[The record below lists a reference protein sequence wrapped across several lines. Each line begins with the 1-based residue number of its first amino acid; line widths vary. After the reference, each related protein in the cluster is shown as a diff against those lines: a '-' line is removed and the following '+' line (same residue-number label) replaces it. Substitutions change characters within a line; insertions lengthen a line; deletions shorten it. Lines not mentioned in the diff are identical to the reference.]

1 MSRSNN
7 HNGGVLRGAI
17 IGFGN
22 AALHAHL
29 PAWRRSEGFE
39 IAAVV
44 EPDRAQADKARRVL
58 PGVPV
63 YGAFEELL
71 HNGRLDFIDIC
82 TPPCYHV
89 DLVTAACRSGL
100 HVFCEKPL
108 TVSTVSLQEIQQVA
122 RAHERVVFTV
132 NNWKYAPLWL
142 KTRELIDAG
151 LIGSIRS
158 ISLNVLR
165 PPNSGGG
172 ASAWRKCLEL
182 AWGGILIDH
191 GWHNLY
197 VILSLIGKPPRS
209 VAAKIDPPGAIGA
222 CCEETVDL
230 RVNFGDAEAHLH
242 LTWQAN
248 CRRNYGTIRGDKG
261 EVLINDDHLI
271 CRCAKKEPLEFYFA
285 EALSAGSHHP
295 EWMNPVVTNFRRE
308 ISDLQERGSNLQEAM
323 WCAQL
328 IELAYRSGQE
338 HSRPLPA
345 PPFADAACAPG

>member
-1 MSRSNN
+1 MNSGNN
-7 HNGGVLRGAI
+7 DNGGVLRGAI

-29 PAWRRSEGFE
+29 PAWQASEGFE

-44 EPDRAQADKARRVL
+44 EPNRARAEKARRLL

-63 YGAFEELL
+63 RDTFKELL
-71 HNGRLDFIDIC
+71 NNGRLDFIDIC

-89 DLVTAACRSGL
+89 DLVTEACRSGL

-108 TVSTVSLQEIQQVA
+108 TVSTASLQAIERIA
-122 RAHERVVFTV
+122 RSHERVVFTV

-142 KTRELIDAG
+142 KIRELLEAG
-151 LIGSIRS
+151 EIGSIRS
-158 ISLNVLR
+158 VSLNVLR

-197 VILSLIGKPPRS
+197 VILSLLGKPPRS
-209 VAAKIDPPGAIGA
+209 VAANMYPLDAAGS

-230 RVNFGDAEAHLH
+230 TVDFDDAEARLH
-242 LTWQAN
+242 LTWQAD
-248 CRRNYGTIRGDKG
+248 CRRNYGTIVGDQG
-261 EVLINDDHLI
+261 EILINDDHLV
-271 CRCAKKEPLEFYFA
+271 CRRSDRREPLRFHFA

-295 EWMNPVVTNFRRE
+295 EWMAPVVDHFRRE
-308 ISDLQERGSNLQEAM
+308 ISNTRERGNNLLEAR

-328 IELAYRSGQE
+328 IELAYRS
-338 HSRPLPA
+338 SRRQSHPLPVPA
-345 PPFADAACAPG
+345 ADAV

>member
-1 MSRSNN
+1 MRRNNN
-7 HNGGVLRGAI
+7 HNGDVLRGAI

-29 PAWRRSEGFE
+29 PAWQTSEGFE

-44 EPDRAQADKARRVL
+44 EPNREQADKARRVL
-58 PGVPV
+58 PAVPV
-63 YGAFEELL
+63 YSTFEELL
-71 HNGRLDFIDIC
+71 DNGRLDFIDIC

-89 DLVTAACRSGL
+89 ELVTAACRSGL

-108 TVSTVSLQEIQQVA
+108 TVSTASLQEIQQVA

-142 KTRELIDAG
+142 KMRELIDAG

-209 VAAKIDPPGAIGA
+209 VAAKMYPRDAVGA

-230 RVNFGDAEAHLH
+230 TVSFGDAEAHLH
-242 LTWQAN
+242 LTWQAD
-248 CRRNYGTIRGDKG
+248 CRRNYGSVGGDKG
-261 EVLINDDHLI
+261 EVLINDDHLV
-271 CRCAKKEPLEFYFA
+271 CRCAGRGPLQFHFA

-295 EWMNPVVTNFRRE
+295 EWMSPVVANFRRE
-308 ISDLQERGSNLQEAM
+308 ISDPQERGGNLQEAR

-328 IELAYRSGQE
+328 IELAYRSSQE
-338 HSRPLPA
+338 NSRPLQA
-345 PPFADAACAPG
+345 PVPADAAWAPC